1 VADPQLVAN
10 GTFLDMD
17 HEVAGRTRVVNAP
30 FRIGKVPVKVERAAP
45 TLGRDTAEVLRELGY
60 EEHEIK
66 ALESTG
72 VTAPAMLPED

>member
-1 VADPQLVAN
+1 
-10 GTFLDMD
+10 
-17 HEVAGRTRVVNAP
+17 
-30 FRIGKVPVKVERAAP
+30 VERAAP